1 MLRIVFLIFFVI
13 STHIFAQSKPGK
25 YAHLASYAGTWSVD
39 SIYAD
44 DAILNLLTKDFRIN
58 LEKFKS
64 IKEDSISQI
73 DVLKGNLLLISSL
86 KEDPCVS
93 STYMSISL
101 TDDETVYLLAMR
113 DRKLQVFHT
122 VFGQTT
128 RDMKN
133 HKFNKEVAL
142 QLRKMLNQCKIK
154 GLQNT

>member
-1 MLRIVFLIFFVI
+1 MFRFIIFTFLMI
-13 STHIFAQSKPGK
+13 STHTFAQSKPGK

-44 DAILNLLTKDFRIN
+44 DAVLNLLTKDFRIN

-64 IKEDSISQI
+64 IKEDSVAQI
-73 DVLKGNLLLISSL
+73 DVIRGNLLIKSSF
-86 KEDPCVS
+86 KEDPCIS
-93 STYMSISL
+93 STFMSISL

-113 DRKLQVFHT
+113 DRKLRVFHT

-128 RDMKN
+128 RDMKG
-133 HKFNKEVAL
+133 HKFNKEVGL
-142 QLRKMLNQCKIK
+142 HLKKMVNQCKIK